1 MANVPG
7 RQAGL
12 EWTNGTHR
20 RVVCREVAVLLI
32 AATIAAAGCGEA
44 VRTGRSPVVLLI
56 TRLEGASGA
65 DPATFSSVLH
75 SDVET
80 LVARTAG
87 GVDTSTPIVFADPG
101 RVELRLALKDVGQPG
116 SPTSPTDNNA
126 VTITRY
132 RVSYRRSDGRAVPG
146 VDVPFAFDGA
156 VTVTIDS
163 ASSAPV
169 GLELV
174 RVQAKH
180 EAPLRN
186 LRGAGGAL
194 AISAVADVTFYG
206 RDTVGRE
213 ISVAGAI
220 SVVFADWPDPQ

>member
-1 MANVPG
+1 MKKLPARGAELESAN
-7 RQAGL
+7 A
-12 EWTNGTHR
+12 THPRVAR
-20 RVVCREVAVLLI
+20 RAIGILLT
-32 AATIAAAGCGEA
+32 AATMATAGCGEA

-80 LVARTAG
+80 LVEHTAG
-87 GVDTSTPIVFADPG
+87 GVDTSMPTVFADPG

-146 VDVPFAFDGA
+146 VDVPFAFEGA
-156 VTVTIDS
+156 VTVTID
-163 ASSAPV
+163 AAGAAPV
-169 GLELV
+169 AFELV

-186 LRGAGGAL
+186 LRGGGGAL

-213 ISVAGAI
+213 INVAGAM
-220 SVVFADWPDPQ
+220 SVVFADWPDPR